1 MEILIIVI
9 LVAILIYG
17 LTDKREK
24 KRGKLDTALA
34 AKQAQKDEDANTEI
48 AIPIIL
54 S

>member
-24 KRGKLDTALA
+24 KTWKIGYCPCSKAGSKR
-34 AKQAQKDEDANTEI
+34 
-48 AIPIIL
+48 
-54 S
+54 